1 MNIDPY
7 LSVIEDLSRELP
19 ADLRYARLLEAIHQ
33 CIPCDAIGLLSL
45 HQDMLKIVGAYGLLP
60 HAAARRF
67 KVEHHPR
74 FEQILTSPALVR
86 FPSSCDLPDPYDGLV
101 VEHSHQLHIHDC
113 MGIKLDIEGKTWG
126 ILTFDSLTVGK
137 FNNADTDLLT
147 RTVSVARA
155 VISAVRRVELLE
167 QKIQLDAE
175 VTQEL
180 NREGLDAE
188 LIGQSPAMRALI
200 SEIDTVCRSDLSVL
214 VLGETGVGKELVARL
229 IHQQSLRF
237 DQPFV
242 HINCAALPE
251 QLAESELFGHVKGA
265 FTGAEND
272 RKGRFQLANGGTLFL
287 DEVGELSLTL
297 QAKLLRA
304 LQLGEIQPVGSDE
317 TITVDVRV
325 LAATNREIETEVK
338 NKKFRADLYHRL
350 SVYPIKVPALRERT
364 GDVVLLAD
372 YFLERNQVRLKISR
386 LRLSSR
392 ARFTLEQYSWPG
404 NVRELEHVLSRAAL
418 RALKDERARD
428 GSIVTID
435 INFLELEPNVQDAQ
449 PMMVDELSSTHSLP
463 DLSLKEAVDIFK
475 QDYISKYLEYYQGNM
490 SAVARA
496 LKVDRS
502 NLFRTIQRLNIDKCK

>member
-19 ADLRYARLLEAIHQ
+19 ADLRYARLLKAIHE
-33 CIPCDAIGLLSL
+33 CLPCDAIGLLSL
-45 HQDMLKIVGAYGLLP
+45 QQDMLKIVGAYGLLP
-60 HAAARRF
+60 HAAERRF

-74 FEQILTSPALVR
+74 FEQILTSPSLVR

-101 VEHSHQLHIHDC
+101 AEHSHQLHIHDC
-113 MGIKLDIEGKTWG
+113 MGVKLEIEGKIWG
-126 ILTFDSLTVGK
+126 ILTFDSLTVGE
-137 FNNADTDLLT
+137 FNDADTDLLT

-188 LIGQSPAMRALI
+188 LIGQSPAMNALR

-265 FTGAEND
+265 FTGAEHD

-325 LAATNREIETEVK
+325 LAATNRELEMEVK

-350 SVYPIKVPALRERT
+350 SVYPIKIPALRERS

-372 YFLERNQVRLKISR
+372 YFLERNQVRLNVDR

-392 ARFTLEQYSWPG
+392 ARLALEQYSWPG
-404 NVRELEHVLSRAAL
+404 NIRELEHVLSRAAL
-418 RALKDERARD
+418 KAQKDERARN
-428 GSIVTID
+428 GSVITID
-435 INFLELEPNVQDAQ
+435 VNYLDLETNAGNEQ
-449 PMMVDELSSTHSLP
+449 PLVTNEQTAARPLP
-463 DLSLKEAVDIFK
+463 ELSLKEAVDLFK
-475 QDYISKYLEYYQGNM
+475 HDYITQHMTYYQGNM

-502 NLFRTIQRLNIDKCK
+502 NLFRTIQRLNIDKQQ